1 MAYGIEVTNSAGIK
15 ILDTEGTAYYVSK
28 SGTLSYDAT
37 GTTVTDFSKVSS
49 LNYAYYLSDFY
60 RHDYSERTNVTTWN
74 STTSYTVGDYVAL
87 TSSVVAGTAVYECL
101 KNNTNVDPNTND
113 GNSDNIN
120 WRRKLIRNNY
130 DRQNDALFSEV
141 DGENALVFFK
151 LPSINDK
158 ITIGNPTTLSGSSQ
172 GSLSAEMP
180 VLTNLSSLDYAVI
193 RPLTDFTPTTGGYGM
208 QVYDS
213 NGNTIHL
220 SNEKFAHIDTFAN
233 RLTEGSSV
241 SSSGSAINWVCLPPF
256 SIYAAAQEYNTAYN
270 GKRYT
275 NYIERT
281 SSTGWRNTVF
291 TYNITGGN
299 YTYGDPDSIQSTF
312 ILGRMD

>member
-1 MAYGIEVTNSAGIK
+1 MAYGIEITNSAGIK

-37 GTTVTDFSKVSS
+37 GTTVTNFSKVSS
-49 LNYAYYLSDFY
+49 LNYAYYLSDFF

-74 STTSYTVGDYVAL
+74 SSTSYTVGNYVAL

-101 KNNTNVDPNTND
+101 KNNTNVSPNTNF
-113 GNSDNIN
+113 GRGDNIN
-120 WRRKLIRNNY
+120 WRRKFIRNNY

-141 DGENALVFFK
+141 EGENALVFFK

-158 ITIGNPTTLSGSSQ
+158 ITIGNPTILAGSYPN
-172 GSLSAEMP
+172 GLEYEMP

-213 NGNTIHL
+213 SGNTIHL
-220 SNEKFAHIDTFAN
+220 TNEKFAHIDTFAN
-233 RLTEGSSV
+233 RLTENSTAT
-241 SSSGSAINWVCLPPF
+241 SSGSTINWVCLPPF
-256 SIYAAAQEYNTAYN
+256 SIYAAGQEYNTQSG
-270 GKRYT
+270 GKRFT

-281 SSTGWRNTVF
+281 SNTVWRNTVF
-291 TYNITGGN
+291 TYNAGT
-299 YTYGDPDSIQSTF
+299 YTYGDSASIQSTF

>member
-1 MAYGIEVTNSAGIK
+1 MAYGIEITNSAGIK

-28 SGTLSYDAT
+28 SGSLSYDAT
-37 GTTVTDFSKVSS
+37 GTTVTNFSKVSS
-49 LNYAYYLSDFY
+49 LNYAYYLSDFF
-60 RHDYSERTNVTTWN
+60 RHDYSERTNVTLWN
-74 STTSYTVGDYVAL
+74 NSTSYTVGNYVAL

-101 KNNTNVDPNTND
+101 KNNTNVSPNTNS
-113 GNSDNIN
+113 GRGDNIN
-120 WRRKLIRNNY
+120 WRRKFIRNSY

-141 DGENALVFFK
+141 EGENALVFFK

-158 ITIGNPTTLSGSSQ
+158 ITIGNPTILAGSYPN
-172 GSLSAEMP
+172 GLEYEMP

-193 RPLTDFTPTTGGYGM
+193 RPLTDFTPTAGGYGM

-213 NGNTIHL
+213 SGDTIHL
-220 SNEKFAHIDTFAN
+220 TNEKFAHVDTFAN
-233 RLTEGSSV
+233 RLTAGSTV

-256 SIYAAAQEYNTAYN
+256 SIYAAGQEYNTTSN
-270 GKRYT
+270 GLRYT

-281 SSTGWRNTVF
+281 SSTGWRNTVY
-291 TYNITGGN
+291 TYNAGT
-299 YTYGDPDSIQSTF
+299 YTYGDSASIQSTF